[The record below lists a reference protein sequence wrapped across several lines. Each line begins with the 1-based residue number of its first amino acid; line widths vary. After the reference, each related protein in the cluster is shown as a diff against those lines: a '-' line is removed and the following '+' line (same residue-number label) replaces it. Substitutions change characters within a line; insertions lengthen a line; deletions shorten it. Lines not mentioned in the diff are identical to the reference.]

1 MADIQIKEV
10 SESEAIR
17 MWNRDNP
24 DDPFSRQ
31 APSWYDIRNW
41 IVRTNDGEVVAI
53 AGYTDMGDYAI
64 LGGMKARSK
73 DKPKGGG
80 NWKALLNYRKN
91 ILGNKPK
98 IAGFRATKM
107 PQAKWTAMNERA
119 GYQRKDM
126 MGVPKEL
133 TDKFTERYGD
143 DWGIMKNTSW
153 FFPMMRGLI

>member
-1 MADIQIKEV
+1 
-10 SESEAIR
+10 
-17 MWNRDNP
+17 
-24 DDPFSRQ
+24 
-31 APSWYDIRNW
+31 
-41 IVRTNDGEVVAI
+41 
-53 AGYTDMGDYAI
+53 
-64 LGGMKARSK
+64 MKARSK

-119 GYQRKDM
+119 GYQREDM